1 MKANPKR
8 KKHLGSF
15 LLFGVER
22 VVAPST
28 FNVFLDFVP
37 CSDNLVAHILAKDA
51 SLGSAGSFWVEEV
64 PVVVRQR
71 LLRIGVLSNPS

>member
-1 MKANPKR
+1 MEIVIILWALWFARNR
-8 KKHLGSF
+8 KVHEGKSQTQ
-15 LLFGVER
+15 E
-22 VVAPST
+22 APG
-28 FNVFLDFVP
+28 FVP